1 MQASD
6 KPKHSTNAS
15 YEMVDEEAI
24 VINLK
29 TGILYT
35 LNDTGAVFWQ
45 LIDGQRTITDCAEVI
60 AADYDGV
67 ETNEVEGDL
76 LELAAEFEAE
86 GLIVT

>member
-1 MQASD
+1 MKVTD
-6 KPKHSTNAS
+6 KPEHSSQAS
-15 YEMVDEEAI
+15 YEIVGEEAL

-35 LNDTGAVFWQ
+35 LNDTGAMFWQ

-60 AADYDGV
+60 AADYEGV
-67 ETNEVEGDL
+67 EARDVEGDL

>member
-6 KPKHSTNAS
+6 KPKHSRYAS

-24 VINLK
+24 IINLK

-35 LNDTGAVFWQ
+35 LNDTAAVFWQ
-45 LIDGQRTITDCAEVI
+45 LIDGQRTVTACAEVI
-60 AADYDGV
+60 AADYEDV
-67 ETNEVEGDL
+67 EAGEVEGDL